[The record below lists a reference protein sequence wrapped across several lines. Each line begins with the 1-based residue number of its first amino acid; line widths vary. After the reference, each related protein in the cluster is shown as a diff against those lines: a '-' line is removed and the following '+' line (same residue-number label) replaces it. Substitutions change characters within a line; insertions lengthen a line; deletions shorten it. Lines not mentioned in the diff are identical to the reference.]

1 MYIFV
6 VVCVLEYDTGGGT
19 AERQTDGDD
28 GGPALLPLLLPAAG
42 PLLPGIGRSKVSA
55 LAASLA
61 ASMGHFPSLGDFASV
76 LLSEE
81 VT

>member
-28 GGPALLPLLLPAAG
+28 GGPALLPLLLPAVG

-55 LAASLA
+55 LA

-81 VT
+81 VTLGHY